1 MKQVFTSSKGVV
13 VKESIEPGL
22 SRGAVKIRV
31 AYSCISAG
39 TEMTAVMGAHQNM
52 LQRAIQHP
60 GRVKQVVDIAM
71 QQGIKKALGKVDSS
85 MDKLGSSGYSVSGE
99 VVAVGAGVDDFHVG
113 DLVSAGGAGFAL
125 HAEYVVVPKNLVVH
139 VPEGL
144 SLAYAS
150 MGTVGS
156 ISMHGVRR
164 ADLRLGEYGVVV
176 GCGLMGLLAIQMLKA
191 SGVKVA
197 CTDVNPARLALA
209 KDLGA
214 EKVINSSEEDPVVAV
229 RNWTGGFG
237 ADAVLFTAAT
247 HSNEPLSQSF
257 KMCRK
262 KGKVVLLGVS
272 GMTIDRADIYKDE
285 IDFIISCSYGPGR
298 YDPDYENKGVAYPYA
313 FVRWTE
319 NRNIYSFLEL
329 VGEGKVNIEKIA
341 PKIYPLKNASAAYEG
356 IKNDPGNHIITILDY
371 GFKPEEERNNQSKK
385 VQLAGPQPIGKDI
398 VIIGLIGAGN
408 FATSTLLPIIA
419 DHPDK
424 FFLKTIVNRSGEK
437 ALNAGRHFKAE
448 VISSEQDDVFNDP
461 DIDLVMICTRH
472 NNHAELV
479 LKGLKAGKNVY
490 TEKPLATSLDQ
501 LDMIKKFYS
510 DNEGKQVPVLMV
522 GFNRRFSKY
531 AQEVKRLLD
540 GRTAPAF
547 IRYRMNAGFVSADA
561 WVHGDGGR
569 IIGEGCHLIDLMQ
582 YLIGQPVADCS
593 VAHFKPKAGYYLSED
608 NRFITMEFEDGS
620 VAEVEYFACGSKE
633 LPKEYMEVHWENK
646 SIIMDDYKQ
655 LTGYGVKVK
664 SLKSSLPRKG
674 HEEEWMALYD
684 ALKKRLNP
692 IEINSLFRTTEL
704 SIASAQE

>member
-1 MKQVFTSSKGVV
+1 MKQVFTSSKGIII
-13 VKESIEPGL
+13 KDTIEPELGK
-22 SRGAVKIRV
+22 GTVKIKV

-39 TEMTAVMGAHQNM
+39 TEMSAVKGANQSII
-52 LQRAIQHP
+52 QRAIKHP
-60 GRVKQVVDIAM
+60 EQVKQVIDIAM
-71 QQGIKKALGKVDSS
+71 QQGVKKALGKVDSS

-99 VVAVGAGVDDFHVG
+99 VVAVGAGVEDFHVG
-113 DLVSAGGAGFAL
+113 DLVAAGGAGLAL

-144 SLAYAS
+144 KLAYAS

-156 ISMHGVRR
+156 IAMHGVRR

-197 CTDVNPARLALA
+197 CTDVNPSRLALA
-209 KDLGA
+209 KELGSD
-214 EKVINSSEEDPVVAV
+214 KVINSVEEDPVVAI
-229 RNWTGGFG
+229 RNWTGGYG

-247 HSNEPLSQSF
+247 HSDEPLSQSF

-272 GMTIDRADIYKDE
+272 GMNINRGDMYKDE

-298 YDPDYENKGVAYPYA
+298 YDSEYENKGVVYPYA

-329 VGEGKVNIEKIA
+329 VRDGKVNIEKID
-341 PKIYPLKNASAAYEG
+341 PKIYPLDEAGTAYKG
-356 IKNDPGNHIITILDY
+356 IQNDPGNHIITILDY
-371 GFKPEEERNNQSKK
+371 GVKIGEQKEEAKQ
-385 VQLAGPQPIGKDI
+385 VQLSEFKALGKD
-398 VIIGLIGAGN
+398 VVNIGLIGAGS
-408 FATSTLLPIIA
+408 FATTTLLPIIA
-419 DHPDK
+419 DHPEK
-424 FFLKTIVNRSGEK
+424 FHLKTIVNRSGDK
-437 ALNAGRHFKAE
+437 ALNAGRQFKADI
-448 VISSEQDDVFNDP
+448 ISSNQDDIFNDP

-472 NNHAELV
+472 GNHADLV
-479 LKGLKAGKNVY
+479 LKGLRAGKNVY
-490 TEKPLATSLDQ
+490 VEKPLATTLGQ
-501 LDMIKKFYS
+501 LDEIKKFFVE
-510 DNEGKQVPVLMV
+510 NECKQVPLLTV
-522 GFNRRFSKY
+522 GFNRRYSKY
-531 AQEVKRLLD
+531 AKEIKRLLD

-547 IRYRMNAGFVSADA
+547 IRYRMNAGFVPSDA

-582 YLIGQPVADCS
+582 YLLDKQVVDCS
-593 VAHFKPKAGYYLSED
+593 VAHFKPKSGYYLSED

-620 VAEVEYFACGSKE
+620 VAEIEYFACGSKE

-655 LTGYGVKVK
+655 LSGYGVKVK
-664 SLKSSLPRKG
+664 SLKSSLSRKG
-674 HEEEWMALYD
+674 HEEEWLALYE
-684 ALKKRLNP
+684 ALKSGNNP
-692 IEINSLFRTTEL
+692 IDINSLFRTTEL

>member
-1 MKQVFTSSKGVV
+1 MKQVFTSSKGIII
-13 VKESIEPGL
+13 KDTIEPELGK
-22 SRGAVKIRV
+22 GTVKIKV

-39 TEMTAVMGAHQNM
+39 TEMSAVKGANQSI
-52 LQRAIQHP
+52 LQRAIKHP
-60 GRVKQVVDIAM
+60 EQVKQVIDIAM
-71 QQGIKKALGKVDSS
+71 QQGVKKALGKVDSS

-99 VVAVGAGVDDFHVG
+99 VVAVGAGVEDFHVG
-113 DLVSAGGAGFAL
+113 DLVAAGGAGLAL

-144 SLAYAS
+144 NLAYAS

-156 ISMHGVRR
+156 IAMHGVRR

-209 KDLGA
+209 KELGA
-214 EKVINSSEEDPVVAV
+214 DKTVNSAEEDPVVAV
-229 RNWTGGFG
+229 RNWTGGYG

-247 HSNEPLSQSF
+247 QSDEPLSQSF

-272 GMTIDRADIYKDE
+272 GMNINRGDMYKDE

-298 YDPDYENKGVAYPYA
+298 YDPEFENKGMMYPYA

-319 NRNIYSFLEL
+319 NRNISSFLEL
-329 VGEGKVNIEKIA
+329 VRDGKVNIEKID
-341 PKIYPLKNASAAYEG
+341 PKIYPLEEASAAYEG
-356 IKNDPGNHIITILDY
+356 IQKDPGNHIITILDY
-371 GFKPEEERNNQSKK
+371 GVNIGEQKEEAKQIQISESKA
-385 VQLAGPQPIGKDI
+385 LGKD
-398 VIIGLIGAGN
+398 VVNIGLIGAGS
-408 FATSTLLPIIA
+408 FATTTLLPIIA
-419 DHPDK
+419 DHPEK
-424 FFLKTIVNRSGEK
+424 FHLKTIVNRSGDK
-437 ALNAGRHFKAE
+437 ALNAGRQFKAE
-448 VISSEQDDVFNDP
+448 IISSNQEDIFNDP

-472 NNHAELV
+472 GNHAELV
-479 LKGLKAGKNVY
+479 LKGLRAGKNVY
-490 TEKPLATSLDQ
+490 VEKPLATTLEQ
-501 LDMIKKFYS
+501 LNEIKAFF
-510 DNEGKQVPVLMV
+510 DENEGKHVPMLTV
-522 GFNRRFSKY
+522 GFNRRYSKY
-531 AQEVKRLLD
+531 AQEIKRLLD

-547 IRYRMNAGFVSADA
+547 IRYRMNAGFVPSDA

-582 YLIGQPVADCS
+582 YLLDKHVVDCS
-593 VAHFKPKAGYYLSED
+593 VAHFKPKSGYYLSED

-655 LTGYGVKVK
+655 LSGYGVKVK
-664 SLKSSLPRKG
+664 SLKSSLSRKG
-674 HEEEWMALYD
+674 HEEEWLALYE
-684 ALKKRLNP
+684 ALKSGNNS